1 MRLLTLI
8 RHAKSDWSDAA
19 LSDFERPL
27 NSRGKKNAPLM
38 GQRMVQNGTI
48 PDLLISSSAKRARK
62 TASLIAREIGIA
74 KAEIR
79 LEEQLFDAKE
89 RTLQAFIKGLP
100 EKQHI
105 GLIGHNPGLSELATW
120 LCKDAPE
127 WLPTCAVLTLELNI
141 DSWDELKKGCGQVKN
156 YDYPKKAD

>member
-156 YDYPKKAD
+156 YDYPKKED